1 MADFPAYL
9 EKRLSENASGSS
21 GGVLQPLSA
30 QAVRALLDQKLSET
44 GRDTFTREEL
54 LNLASDVMN
63 NLPSY
68 LQALLP
74 DGTGSLPDSGA
85 LSQILQDYLQEP
97 STREKADQAFS
108 DLTGRFR
115 NLTLSQDELG
125 DLMQK
130 LAAGYTPYAR
140 DHQLP
145 DPSRLTESLP
155 AYFRTDEGRK
165 DLSQMMAAVLDT
177 DRLQKNLSTMVS
189 DGLSGIAGVVTA
201 QLQTALRQG
210 LESAAGAIQTA
221 LSDQM
226 GQLMAGMAGGLS
238 GLADPGK
245 LQNIMKMNLA
255 PDQIRSLLTGM
266 LTGNGVS
273 YEGNLTKFGYAS
285 TDDPSEIDIYP
296 KDFSAKNRI
305 KKLITKYNDRAAGA
319 GEEEKTI
326 SYSDMISAMMSSVTN
341 IVDTVSVVMIA
352 FISISLVVSSIMIG
366 VITYISVLE
375 RKKEIGILRAMGA
388 SKRNVAN
395 VFNAETFLT
404 GLLSGTIGVVSALL
418 FSIPVNRILPRFVNG
433 ADVKI
438 FLAPRSAALMIL
450 LSIGLTLLA
459 GLIPSTQ
466 ASRNDPVRSL
476 RSE

>member
-1 MADFPAYL
+1 
-9 EKRLSENASGSS
+9 
-21 GGVLQPLSA
+21 
-30 QAVRALLDQKLSET
+30 
-44 GRDTFTREEL
+44 
-54 LNLASDVMN
+54 
-63 NLPSY
+63 
-68 LQALLP
+68 
-74 DGTGSLPDSGA
+74 
-85 LSQILQDYLQEP
+85 
-97 STREKADQAFS
+97 
-108 DLTGRFR
+108 
-115 NLTLSQDELG
+115 
-125 DLMQK
+125 MQK